1 MLIYTIIMIGGC
13 FVLIEQIEVLRE
25 ELKIELERQELDRE
39 EILKIS
45 FELDELIKEYQNQK
59 S

>member
-1 MLIYTIIMIGGC
+1 M
-13 FVLIEQIEVLRE
+13 LIEQIEVLRE